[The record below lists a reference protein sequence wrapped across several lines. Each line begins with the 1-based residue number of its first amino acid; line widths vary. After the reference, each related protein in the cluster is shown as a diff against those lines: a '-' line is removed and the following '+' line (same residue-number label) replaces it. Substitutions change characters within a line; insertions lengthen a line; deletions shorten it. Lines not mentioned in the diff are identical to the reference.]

1 MNTSPRC
8 AACGMPM
15 SQPSQH
21 GDADPYNPYC
31 IYCTDLAG
39 NLKSRSDIR
48 EGMIQ
53 YTMKLE
59 NWSREQA
66 ETEVDRQMSRLPAWH
81 RAS

>member
-15 SQPSQH
+15 THASQH
-21 GDADPYNPYC
+21 GNDDASSPYC
-31 IYCTDLAG
+31 IYCTDVAG
-39 NLKSRSDIR
+39 NLKPRGDIR

-59 NWSREQA
+59 NWPRPQA
-66 ETEVDRQMSRLPAWH
+66 EVEVDRQMARLPAWQH
-81 RAS
+81 AT